1 MIINIAE
8 DGAALGVVLAFSA
21 SQNSSLVKNLKVE
34 GRNEDLFPMMVDA
47 ASSTKRRRW
56 WSSFLSLPAR
66 PLKRPAFG
74 PRLARERERAL
85 PRSDF
90 WVLSFGKSGSLKGN
104 YTRKATDNGVGGDR
118 AVFRRGREASSSCIA
133 PLLFYKKGRNSS
145 QRGRRGGRPRD
156 RPEGKVDRDEGGREG
171 SGRITSFNVGGGA
184 RWTFFCRMPFGE
196 TSPSAHSLPFY
207 SRSGHFSAQKP
218 VTNSL

>member
-8 DGAALGVVLAFSA
+8 DGAALGVVLVFAFSA
-21 SQNSSLVKNLKVE
+21 APSASQDSSLVKNLKVE
-34 GRNEDLFPMMVDA
+34 GRLRTFSDDGGPP
-47 ASSTKRRRW
+47 SSPSR
-56 WSSFLSLPAR
+56 SSAGSNVALRA
-66 PLKRPAFG
+66 
-74 PRLARERERAL
+74 ARERECARAL

-90 WVLSFGKSGSLKGN
+90 WVLSFGKSESLKGN

-156 RPEGKVDRDEGGREG
+156 RK
-171 SGRITSFNVGGGA
+171 A
-184 RWTFFCRMPFGE
+184 RWTGTRERGKRKNNE
-196 TSPSAHSLPFY
+196 L
-207 SRSGHFSAQKP
+207 
-218 VTNSL
+218 